1 MADDDDERATERPTE
16 QPSDRQRTRA
26 VLIQAS
32 ALRTVPAS
40 DHVWRER
47 MMTNRRPT
55 TDDNDDD
62 NDDDDDSAWGPGSLR
77 CPTWTIPATAM

>member
-1 MADDDDERATERPTE
+1 
-16 QPSDRQRTRA
+16 
-26 VLIQAS
+26 
-32 ALRTVPAS
+32 
-40 DHVWRER
+40 